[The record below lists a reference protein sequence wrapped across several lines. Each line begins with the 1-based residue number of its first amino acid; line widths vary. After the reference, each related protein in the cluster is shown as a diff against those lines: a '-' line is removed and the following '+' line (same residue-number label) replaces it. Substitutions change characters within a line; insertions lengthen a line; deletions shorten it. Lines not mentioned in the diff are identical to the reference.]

1 MVVKLFDESEI
12 IPRDEN
18 WFEERNF
25 NAFEGFNGTTIFSRE
40 EIAVIVRNQEVIH
53 YRMGDSSVR
62 SMMPVASSY
71 AWNSELVDDI
81 ETALPEEKVRFYRCV
96 DSTLSPEDAAKQT
109 FLIDPTDAL
118 LGNSTQRLIYV
129 DVNRKEFL
137 LWRNAAGKVLG
148 TVEDPFRLPVG
159 FEFELR
165 EHVLSPVNSR
175 RSQGLGFLNLNNGMI
190 EFVEGARLG
199 IDEDLRPVIP
209 RYGNGFSQVT
219 RYFPKIKDNKD
230 GFTLVVQGASDY
242 FESSVNRAL
251 EEIPKGLRA
260 KLFKEIRTVKL
271 NGSPRDGVKP
281 KDLHKRPQGY
291 DRDSDMMDGPSWVD
305 TKSRQFTL
313 NEFCLNPQGEMV
325 HLGNPNE
332 ILTRFV
338 HEAIQLLDLSYEMQE
353 RLKRVYEHDLVEI
366 PKVLRKYGDDVKPE
380 SLGNLISRDVE
391 KIPSIL
397 KRIAKQE
404 NGEVARA
411 AVFSE
416 IVSIL
421 LTDDTNFAHGPDI
434 LLEMF
439 PNSRSVIDRYLQSL
453 E

>member
-1 MVVKLFDESEI
+1 MFDESDI
-12 IPRDEN
+12 ILRDEN

-25 NAFEGFNGTTIFSRE
+25 TAFEGFNNTTIFTRE
-40 EIAVIVRNQEVIH
+40 EVTVIVRNGELIH

-62 SMMPVASSY
+62 SMMPVASANS
-71 AWNSELVDDI
+71 WPSELVDDT
-81 ETALPEEKVRFYRCV
+81 ETNLPEEKVRFYRCI

-109 FLIDPTDAL
+109 FFIDPTDAL

-129 DVNRKEFL
+129 DISRKQFL

-148 TVEDPFRLPVG
+148 TIEDPLRLPIG

-175 RSQGLGFLNLNNGMI
+175 RSQGLGFLNLNNGII
-190 EFVEGARLG
+190 EFIEDSRLG
-199 IDEDLRPVIP
+199 IDEELRPVIP
-209 RYGNGFSQVT
+209 QYSNGFSQVT
-219 RYFPKIKDNKD
+219 RYFPKIKHNED

-251 EEIPKGLRA
+251 EDIPKGLRA
-260 KLFKEIRTVKL
+260 KLFKEIKTVKL

-291 DRDSDMMDGPSWVD
+291 DRDADMMDGPSWVD

-353 RLKRVYEHDLVEI
+353 LLKRVYEYDLVEI
-366 PKVLRKYGDDVKPE
+366 PKVLRKYADDVKPE
-380 SLGNLISRDVE
+380 SLGYLISRDKE

-404 NGEVARA
+404 NGEAARA
-411 AVFSE
+411 AVLSE

-421 LTDDTNFAHGPDI
+421 LTDHTTFAHGPDI

>member
-1 MVVKLFDESEI
+1 MLDESDI
-12 IPRDEN
+12 IPREEK

-25 NAFEGFNGTTIFSRE
+25 TAFEGFNGTKIFTLRE
-40 EIAVIVRNQEVIH
+40 VTVITRDSEVIH
-53 YRMGDSSVR
+53 YRMGESSVR
-62 SMMPVASSY
+62 SMMPSVSANI
-71 AWNSELVDDI
+71 WPSELVDEA
-81 ETALPEEKVRFYRCV
+81 ETTSSVEKVRFYRCINSAV
-96 DSTLSPEDAAKQT
+96 APEDVAKET

-148 TVEDPFRLPVG
+148 TVEDPLRLPLG
-159 FEFELR
+159 FEYEPR
-165 EHVLSPVNSR
+165 EHVLSPMNSK

-190 EFVEGARLG
+190 EFIENARLG

-209 RYGNGFSQVT
+209 RYHNGFSQVT
-219 RYFPKIKDNKD
+219 RYFPKIKDNED

-242 FESSVNRAL
+242 FENSVIRAL
-251 EEIPKGLRA
+251 EDIPRGLKT

-281 KDLHKRPQGY
+281 RDLHKRPQGY
-291 DRDSDMMDGPSWVD
+291 DRDADMMDGPSWVD

-313 NEFCLNPQGEMV
+313 NEFCLNQKGEMV

-338 HEAIQLLDLSYEMQE
+338 HEAIQLLDLSYEMKE

-380 SLGNLISRDVE
+380 SLSNLISRDAE
-391 KIPSIL
+391 RIPSIL

-404 NGEVARA
+404 NGDAARA
-411 AVFSE
+411 AVLSE

>member
-1 MVVKLFDESEI
+1 MFDESDI

-25 NAFEGFNGTTIFSRE
+25 TAFEGFNGTTIFTRE
-40 EIAVIVRNQEVIH
+40 EITVIVRSEEVIH

-62 SMMPVASSY
+62 SMMPVASAHS
-71 AWNSELVDDI
+71 WPPQLVDET
-81 ETALPEEKVRFYRCV
+81 ETALPEEKVRFYRCI
-96 DSTLSPEDAAKQT
+96 DPALSPADAEIES
-109 FLIDPTDAL
+109 FFIDPTDAL
-118 LGNSTQRLIYV
+118 LGNSNQRLIYV
-129 DVNRKEFL
+129 DVNRKDFL
-137 LWRNAAGKVLG
+137 LWRNAAGKVFG

-159 FEFELR
+159 LAFELR
-165 EHVLSPVNSR
+165 EHVLSAINSR
-175 RSQGLGFLNLNNGMI
+175 RRQGLGFLNLNNGMI
-190 EFVEGARLG
+190 EFVEDARLG

-209 RYGNGFSQVT
+209 GYRNGFSQVT
-219 RYFPKIKDNKD
+219 RYFPKIKDNEE
-230 GFTLVVQGASDY
+230 GFTLVVQGASNY
-242 FESSVNRAL
+242 FENSVNKAL
-251 EEIPKGLRA
+251 EDIPKGLKD
-260 KLFKEIRTVKL
+260 KLFKEIKTVKL

-291 DRDSDMMDGPSWVD
+291 DRDTDMMDGPSWVD

-313 NEFCLNPQGEMV
+313 NEFCLNSRGEMI
-325 HLGNPNE
+325 HLGNPNA

-338 HEAIQLLDLSYEMQE
+338 HEAVQLLDLSYEMQE

-380 SLGNLISRDVE
+380 SLGNLISRDAE
-391 KIPSIL
+391 RIPSIL

-404 NGEVARA
+404 NGAVARA
-411 AVFSE
+411 AVLSE

-421 LTDDTNFAHGPDI
+421 LTDDTNFAHGPDV
-434 LLEMF
+434 LLDLF
-439 PNSRSVIDRYLQSL
+439 PNSRSVIERYLQSL